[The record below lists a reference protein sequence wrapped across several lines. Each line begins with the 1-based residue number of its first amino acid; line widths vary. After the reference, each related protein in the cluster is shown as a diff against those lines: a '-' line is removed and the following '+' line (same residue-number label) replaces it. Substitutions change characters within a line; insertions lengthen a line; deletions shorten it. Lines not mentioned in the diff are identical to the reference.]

1 MLLIGEDSDSML
13 GFVAVWGVAVEVVT
27 WYAGKEGEVE
37 VSVFIVVRVAVG
49 KGVGEEL
56 DEGVEGEVSEDE

>member
-13 GFVAVWGVAVEVVT
+13 GVVTGRGVVVEVVT

-49 KGVGEEL
+49 KGVGEEM
-56 DEGVEGEVSEDE
+56 DEGVEGEMSEDE